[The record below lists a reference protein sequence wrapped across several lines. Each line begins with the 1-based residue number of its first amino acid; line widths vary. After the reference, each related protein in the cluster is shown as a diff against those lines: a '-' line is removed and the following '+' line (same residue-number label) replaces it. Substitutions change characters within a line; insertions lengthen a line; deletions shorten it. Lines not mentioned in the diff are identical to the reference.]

1 MLIDPKDETWLEIEG
16 RIQKKIAS
24 YALQL
29 EKDTTEQ
36 ETSRI
41 RGSIRALRE
50 VLNWPKT
57 DAASAAPPESE
68 IVFGR

>member
-1 MLIDPKDETWLEIEG
+1 MRIDPKEETWLEVEA
-16 RIQKKIAS
+16 RILKKIAGYS
-24 YALQL
+24 LQL
-29 EKDTTEQ
+29 EKDNTEQ

-57 DAASAAPPESE
+57 DAANAAPPESE